1 MFFSSWVEIFVHV
14 VVKLW
19 PIASYNRLGYSGPA
33 NDAPPHK
40 LNDIFVLDGGEGFNF
55 YPFTK
60 IVGGN
65 Q

>member
-1 MFFSSWVEIFVHV
+1 MYV
-14 VVKLW
+14 VIALW
-19 PIASYNRLGYSGPA
+19 PIVSNSRLGYF
-33 NDAPPHK
+33 K
-40 LNDIFVLDGGEGFNF
+40 LADHDLPYESDNIFILDGGEGFNF